1 MPAGPSQVSII
12 NLGLSHIAQKPIV
25 AIDDASP
32 QALAV
37 MRVWDLS
44 LREALRASTPGF
56 ATAVIALALSATYTP
71 LHWLYGYAYP
81 ANCLAMNKVYT
92 EATLDPAIGEEFREV
107 YDQVGNV
114 KIIVANVAEAY
125 GEYTYLISDTTLFD
139 PSFAKAMGYRLAS
152 DLAIPLVGDRALA
165 ESMEKKFITA
175 ASECNRLNS
184 YEQKKPA
191 QQKSKFI
198 DAR

>member
-1 MPAGPSQVSII
+1 MAGPSQVSII

-25 AIDDASP
+25 AITDTSP

-37 MRVWDLS
+37 MRVWDLA
-44 LREALRASTPGF
+44 LREALRASAPGF

-71 LHWLYGYAYP
+71 LHWLYGYVYP

-92 EATLDPAIGEEFREV
+92 EATLDPAVGEEFREV
-107 YDQVGNV
+107 YDNVNNV

-125 GEYTYLISDTTLFD
+125 GEYTYLIADTTLFD
-139 PSFAKAMGYRLAS
+139 PSFAKALSYRLAS

-165 ESMEKKFITA
+165 EGMDKKFLVA
-175 ASECNRLNS
+175 ASECNRFNS
-184 YEQKKPA
+184 YEQKKQA
-191 QQKSKFI
+191 EQTSKFV

>member
-1 MPAGPSQVSII
+1 MPGPSQVSII

-25 AIDDASP
+25 AITDTSP
-32 QALAV
+32 QALAA

-44 LREALRASTPGF
+44 LRESLRASTPGF
-56 ATAVIALALSATYTP
+56 ATAVIALALVATYTP

-92 EATLDPAIGEEFREV
+92 EATLDPAIGEDFREV
-107 YDQVGNV
+107 YDHVNNV
-114 KIIVANVAEAY
+114 KIIVANVEEAY

-139 PSFAKAMGYRLAS
+139 SSFAKSMGYRLAS
-152 DLAIPLVGDRALA
+152 DLAIPLIGDRALA
-165 ESMEKKFITA
+165 ESMEKKFIVA

-184 YEQKKPA
+184 YEQRKQA
-191 QQKSKFI
+191 VQKSKFI

>member
-1 MPAGPSQVSII
+1 MPGPSQVSII
-12 NLGLSHIAQKPIV
+12 NLGLAHIAQKPIV
-25 AIDDASP
+25 AITDTSP

-37 MRVWDLS
+37 MRVWDLA

-56 ATAVIALALSATYTP
+56 ATAVIALAVVTTYTP
-71 LHWLYGYAYP
+71 LHWDYAYAYP

-92 EATLDPAIGEEFREV
+92 EATLDPARGEEFREV
-107 YDQVGNV
+107 YDHTNNA

-125 GEYTYLISDTTLFD
+125 GEYTYLVSDTTLFD
-139 PSFAKAMGYRLAS
+139 PSFAKALSYRLAS

-165 ESMEKKFITA
+165 DSMSGKFIVA

-184 YEQKKPA
+184 HEQNKPA